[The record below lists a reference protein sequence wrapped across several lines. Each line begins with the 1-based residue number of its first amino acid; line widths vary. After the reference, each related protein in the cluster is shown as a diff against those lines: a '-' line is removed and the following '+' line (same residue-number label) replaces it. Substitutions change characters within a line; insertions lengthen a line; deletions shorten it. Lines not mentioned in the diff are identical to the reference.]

1 MGWNDRLPEDPYI
14 PPDAFYRDR
23 DDYEAWLEYV
33 KICAEKETTGG
44 LTSQTLDPQTLQ
56 TPTTQEPSLR
66 RSILA
71 RIWAGIFGQNVSKNS
86 QQKVAKRSRAENVD
100 VPF

>member
-14 PPDAFYRDR
+14 PPESFYRDR

-33 KICAEKETTGG
+33 EMSLEKEARSG

-56 TPTTQEPSLR
+56 TPTSQEPPLR

-86 QQKVAKRSRAENVD
+86 RQEVAKRSREENVD
-100 VPF
+100 APF